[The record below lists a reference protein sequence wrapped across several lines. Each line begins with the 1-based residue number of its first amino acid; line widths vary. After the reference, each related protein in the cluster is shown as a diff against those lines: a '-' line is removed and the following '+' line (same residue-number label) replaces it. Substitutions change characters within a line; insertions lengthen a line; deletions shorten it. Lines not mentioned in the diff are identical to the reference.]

1 MLVGLVHRTQRA
13 AVYKNTRSLGRCFSN
28 PYGDFKEIRV
38 AHLGSNH
45 ILENLALEQH
55 LFHNE
60 GLKIPTLLLY
70 RNGPTI
76 VIGKHQNPWKECHL
90 DRIRKEGVVLARRKS
105 GGGAVYQDLG
115 NMCFGFLTPIFEQS
129 TAPLDARKTNN
140 EILIRALKRCRID
153 ANVSGRNDLET
164 QGRKFSGSA
173 YELDLGGKH
182 TIKKA
187 LHHGTLLLDVN
198 FGDLEK
204 FLNPSRPKL
213 KSKGVESVTAR
224 VINLKEINP
233 DITHDQVSS
242 AIVEEFSREFPR
254 TKVIVEYMGNP
265 IDYHPKVREIVKKW
279 SDSAWVLGQT
289 PEFTDQLETRF
300 PWGGIELCLNVENGK
315 ISSAKT
321 YSDSLHPEL
330 IDDLNSELNSKH
342 YNYSVDGFRE
352 LAETLRF
359 KHSENSTYI
368 QHISDMQD
376 WISKTI

>member
-1 MLVGLVHRTQRA
+1 MLSGHRTFGGR
-13 AVYKNTRSLGRCFSN
+13 TLGRFARLTRGIATK
-28 PYGDFKEIRV
+28 YGDFSEIRV
-38 AHLGSNH
+38 AKLGSNH
-45 ILENLALEQH
+45 ILENLALEQY
-55 LFHNE
+55 LFHEE

-70 RNGPTI
+70 NNGPTI

-90 DRIRKEGVVLARRKS
+90 EKIRSDKVVLARRKS

-115 NMCFGFLTPIFEQS
+115 NMCFGFLTPIFDQS
-129 TAPLDARKTNN
+129 VAPLDARKTNN
-140 EILIRALKRCRID
+140 DVLIRALKRCGID

-204 FLNPSRPKL
+204 YLNPSRPKL
-213 KSKGVESVTAR
+213 KSKGVDSVTAR
-224 VINLKEINP
+224 VINLKEISKTINHQQVADAIIKEFAQEYSGTTMRVEDIKNP
-233 DITHDQVSS
+233 L
-242 AIVEEFSREFPR
+242 
-254 TKVIVEYMGNP
+254 
-265 IDYHPKVREIVKKW
+265 DYHPKVGDIVKKW
-279 SDSAWVLGQT
+279 SDPSWVLGQS

-315 ISSAKT
+315 ISTAKT
-321 YSDSLHPEL
+321 FSDTLQPEL
-330 IDDLNSELNSKH
+330 IDDLNAELNSKH
-342 YNYSVDGFRE
+342 YNYSVEGFRE
-352 LAETLRF
+352 LADNLRF
-359 KHSENSTYI
+359 KHSENAVFVQQI
-368 QHISDMQD
+368 EDLLQ

>member
-1 MLVGLVHRTQRA
+1 MLSNHRALSTA
-13 AVYKNTRSLGRCFSN
+13 AIARVSRLLRGISTK
-28 PYGDFKEIRV
+28 YGDFSEIRV
-38 AHLGSNH
+38 AKLGSNH

-55 LFHNE
+55 LFHEE
-60 GLKIPTLLLY
+60 GLKIPTLVLY

-90 DRIRKEGVVLARRKS
+90 ERIRTDGVVLARRKS

-115 NMCFGFLTPIFEQS
+115 NMCFGFLTPIFDQS
-129 TAPLDARKTNN
+129 VAPLDARQTNN
-140 EILIRALKRCRID
+140 NILIRALKRCGIE

-204 FLNPSRPKL
+204 YLNPSRPKL
-213 KSKGVESVTAR
+213 KSKGVDSVTAR
-224 VINLKEINP
+224 VINLKEISKT
-233 DITHDQVSS
+233 ITHEQVSE
-242 AIVEEFSREFPR
+242 AIIQEFAQ
-254 TKVIVEYMGNP
+254 EYSGTTMRIENIENP
-265 IDYHPKVREIVKKW
+265 LKYHPNVGHIVKKW
-279 SDSAWVLGQT
+279 SDPAWVLGQS

-300 PWGGIELCLNVENGK
+300 PWGGIEICLNVENGK
-315 ISSAKT
+315 ISTAKT
-321 YSDSLHPEL
+321 FSDSLQPEL
-330 IDDLNSELNSKH
+330 IDDLNAELNSKH

-352 LAETLRF
+352 LADTLRF
-359 KHSENSTYI
+359 KHSENAVFVQQI
-368 QHISDMQD
+368 DDLLQ